1 MRGGPAAVG
10 GRVAWVMGSPD
21 GRQLELFGAVKSWM
35 PRRGEHSP
43 PPASGAAAAAEPH
56 DLSRDF
62 WMPDQSC
69 RVCYDCD
76 AQFTILN
83 RRHHCRH
90 CGRVFCARCTANSVP
105 RSPGDAAREDGERI
119 RVCNYCFKRWLEEE
133 AAARR
138 DSAQP
143 SSPVLSVSPSAA
155 SVGSDKST
163 STRRS
168 SAGSNGQMS
177 SYANGS
183 FTGFASAPVHG
194 EGNCSEG
201 DGCPEKQQ
209 PVMESVGGMEPEAYA
224 ENPSDPFNFSFN
236 RYAFVL
242 CSLRK
247 WNLTCHIPFTVID
260 LFEMLLLI
268 ACFVSL
274 GQDVVQDER
283 EYFP

>member
-1 MRGGPAAVG
+1 
-10 GRVAWVMGSPD
+10 
-21 GRQLELFGAVKSWM
+21 
-35 PRRGEHSP
+35 
-43 PPASGAAAAAEPH
+43 
-56 DLSRDF
+56 
-62 WMPDQSC
+62 
-69 RVCYDCD
+69 
-76 AQFTILN
+76 
-83 RRHHCRH
+83 
-90 CGRVFCARCTANSVP
+90 
-105 RSPGDAAREDGERI
+105 
-119 RVCNYCFKRWLEEE
+119 
-133 AAARR
+133 
-138 DSAQP
+138 
-143 SSPVLSVSPSAA
+143 
-155 SVGSDKST
+155 
-163 STRRS
+163 
-168 SAGSNGQMS
+168 MS

-209 PVMESVGGMEPEAYA
+209 PVMESVGGMEPEAYV